1 MQPQK
6 QAHHPGKEQNI
17 QQELQTESPSEVSTD
32 GQELTQDAAVQP
44 LEQQTD
50 SVPEISQG
58 AAGEADNTAQDDSSA
73 GSTDV
78 GKAQTE
84 SAFTRLVKQYPLL
97 WIPIGLILLFTVMSA
112 IILIRYFTVRQM
124 RTAKKRKT
132 DIKSM
137 VQEERQE
144 MVMEA
149 YRSFEKMLAAAGY
162 GRTSGLE
169 YEAYAGY

>member
-6 QAHHPGKEQNI
+6 QAHHPGKDRI
-17 QQELQTESPSEVSTD
+17 YTGITD
-32 GQELTQDAAVQP
+32 RKPVRSFHRRTGTDTGCSRTAVG
-44 LEQQTD
+44 TAD
-50 SVPEISQG
+50 RFSSGISQG

-73 GSTDV
+73 GSTHV

-84 SAFTRLVKQYPLL
+84 SAFTRPVKQYPLL

-137 VQEERQE
+137 VQEERRE

-149 YRSFEKMLAAAGY
+149 YRSFEKMLAAGDMAEQAVWSTK
-162 GRTSGLE
+162 RMR
-169 YEAYAGY
+169 AI

>member
-1 MQPQK
+1 M
-6 QAHHPGKEQNI
+6 
-17 QQELQTESPSEVSTD
+17 
-32 GQELTQDAAVQP
+32 
-44 LEQQTD
+44 
-50 SVPEISQG
+50 
-58 AAGEADNTAQDDSSA
+58 
-73 GSTDV
+73 

-137 VQEERQE
+137 AQEERRE

-169 YEAYAGY
+169 YEAYAGYLTEASEIFKENHIKRIFDLVLRCSFSEIPVSEQEYRGYCRDMQNIRNAIEQKLGFWERLYFKYIRLF

>member
-1 MQPQK
+1 M
-6 QAHHPGKEQNI
+6 
-17 QQELQTESPSEVSTD
+17 
-32 GQELTQDAAVQP
+32 
-44 LEQQTD
+44 
-50 SVPEISQG
+50 
-58 AAGEADNTAQDDSSA
+58 
-73 GSTDV
+73 

-137 VQEERQE
+137 VQEERRE

-149 YRSFEKMLAAAGY
+149 YRSFEKMLAAVGY

-169 YEAYAGY
+169 YEAYAGYLTERRKFLRKIISNGFLIWYCGVHFPKYRSVSRSTAGTAGICRISAMP

>member
-1 MQPQK
+1 M
-6 QAHHPGKEQNI
+6 
-17 QQELQTESPSEVSTD
+17 
-32 GQELTQDAAVQP
+32 
-44 LEQQTD
+44 EQQTD

-58 AAGEADNTAQDDSSA
+58 AAGEADNTAQDHSSA
-73 GSTDV
+73 GNTDV

-137 VQEERQE
+137 VQEERRE

-162 GRTSGLE
+162 GDRKSTRLNSSHSGE
-169 YEAYAGY
+169 SRMPSSA